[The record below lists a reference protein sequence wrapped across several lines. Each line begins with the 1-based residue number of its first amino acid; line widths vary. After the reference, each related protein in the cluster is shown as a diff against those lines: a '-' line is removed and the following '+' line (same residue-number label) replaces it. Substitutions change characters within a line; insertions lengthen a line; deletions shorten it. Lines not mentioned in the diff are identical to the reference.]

1 MESIQNI
8 KQRYG
13 IIGNDYMLNKSLE
26 KTMLV
31 APTDLSVMVVGE
43 SGVGKEFIPKII
55 HQLSARKHNVYI
67 AINCGAI
74 PEGTINSELFGHEKG
89 AFTGAINSRKG
100 YFEVANGGT
109 IFLDE
114 IGELP
119 LSTQIRLL
127 RILESGEFIK
137 VGSSKVQKTNVR
149 IVTATNIN
157 MIEAI
162 NNKKFREDLYYRI
175 NTIQIDIPPLRYRK
189 GDINILYKKFS
200 HDFAEKYNI
209 TPIKLTEQAIN
220 YIEQYNW
227 PGNIRQLR
235 NIVEQLSILEKNN
248 ISLEILKDYIPTNNS
263 SLIHLSNE
271 TKKNDIEKLYNSS
284 LIHISNETKKNDIEK
299 LYNSSLIHISNET
312 KKNDIEKLYNS
323 SLIHLSNETK
333 KNDIEKLLYK
343 ALFNMRKDL
352 NNLKILLL
360 QLIRNNNN
368 DANFNKK
375 NSKLIEKIFGN
386 EIDEK
391 RYQLEHNN
399 DLDNYQEPNESLY
412 LKKKELEFI
421 CKALKK
427 NNGKRKIS
435 AKELGISERTLYRKI
450 KEYGLNKK
458 FFNTY

>member
-55 HQLSARKHNVYI
+55 HKLSARKHNVYI

-119 LSTQIRLL
+119 LYTQIRLL

-189 GDINILYKKFS
+189 GDINILYNKFS

-248 ISLEILKDYIPTNNS
+248 ISLEILKDYIPTNTNINNS

-271 TKKNDIEKLYNSS
+271 TKKNDIE
-284 LIHISNETKKNDIEK
+284 EK
-299 LYNSSLIHISNET
+299 
-312 KKNDIEKLYNS
+312 
-323 SLIHLSNETK
+323 
-333 KNDIEKLLYK
+333 KLLYK

-375 NSKLIEKIFGN
+375 NSQLIEKIFGN
-386 EIDEK
+386 EISEK